1 MKSVYFAASIVLAF
15 TGSALSQPLESYT
28 ARLSAK
34 DHFNSSG
41 VRLESAA
48 AIIRQDRANYYVY
61 GSHDSEDE
69 PDGFFKSKDNR
80 ARLETMLNHGTFSDG
95 ARKAILNGTPL
106 ITVDIYPDFINVTVE
121 RD

>member
-61 GSHDSEDE
+61 GSRDREDE
-69 PDGFFKSKDNR
+69 ADGFFDSKDNR
-80 ARLETMLNHGTFSDG
+80 ARLESMLNRGTFSDG
-95 ARKAILNGTPL
+95 ARKAIVNGTPL
-106 ITVDIYPDFINVTVE
+106 ITVDVYPDFINVTVE